1 MGSGGPG
8 SQYDTKATG
17 GYKEGFKK
25 YKNPNRKPINGL
37 KPKDLCI
44 IPARVALALQADGW
58 WLRSD
63 IIWNKPNPMPESV
76 TDRPA
81 KSHEY
86 LFLLTKK
93 PKYFYDAEAV
103 REPQK
108 DAHLVSDN
116 YGKLAEHNTFSS
128 KEGNRSVVFG
138 TKWQPKTRAYNP
150 SGRNLRSVWH
160 LATCP
165 TRYAHYATF
174 PPKLVEPCIKAGTSE
189 KGVCPACGSPWAREL
204 DVNYVKNRPSAGN
217 DKRSRAEDN
226 FAKANDTHGFRG
238 NNLLRDTRTT
248 GWRPTCTCDTV
259 DRRLILT
266 PTGTKA
272 GDDPS
277 LVTGRAGMNRP
288 RGDGEGQRPI
298 TRYEQQEYAKQLKA
312 APCRDAMEA
321 EAGKGTF
328 AHYIRTDESGARP
341 VPEELLDQWISR
353 KWIERVVVP
362 ECVAPEPIPATV
374 LDPFSGTATTGVVAL
389 ELGRSYIGIE
399 LNPKDAEHSR
409 KRLAGVMPL
418 FSGGYGDKGE
428 SDAQI

>member
-1 MGSGGPG
+1 
-8 SQYDTKATG
+8 
-17 GYKEGFKK
+17 
-25 YKNPNRKPINGL
+25 
-37 KPKDLCI
+37 
-44 IPARVALALQADGW
+44 
-58 WLRSD
+58 
-63 IIWNKPNPMPESV
+63 
-76 TDRPA
+76 
-81 KSHEY
+81 
-86 LFLLTKK
+86 
-93 PKYFYDAEAV
+93 
-103 REPQK
+103 
-108 DAHLVSDN
+108 
-116 YGKLAEHNTFSS
+116 
-128 KEGNRSVVFG
+128 
-138 TKWQPKTRAYNP
+138 
-150 SGRNLRSVWH
+150 
-160 LATCP
+160 
-165 TRYAHYATF
+165 
-174 PPKLVEPCIKAGTSE
+174 
-189 KGVCPACGSPWAREL
+189 
-204 DVNYVKNRPSAGN
+204 
-217 DKRSRAEDN
+217 
-226 FAKANDTHGFRG
+226 
-238 NNLLRDTRTT
+238 
-248 GWRPTCTCDTV
+248 
-259 DRRLILT
+259 
-266 PTGTKA
+266 
-272 GDDPS
+272 
-277 LVTGRAGMNRP
+277 MNRP